1 MAASLA
7 ENLRDDRRQRRFA
20 TASVAF
26 TIRSSSGHY
35 DEIRHES
42 RKLS

>member
-1 MAASLA
+1 M
-7 ENLRDDRRQRRFA
+7 RDDQRQRRFA
-20 TASVAF
+20 TAPVAF

-42 RKLS
+42 LELS